1 MVALQQIA
9 EEITTLA
16 SRRSLRKWIVNY
28 DRDAST
34 LSALKQKVAV
44 VIAGIQLETVVST
57 GHEVDVISQK
67 LDLIYQEQQVLI
79 RKQQEAEIDRLIA
92 LLGTGDSGASKK
104 PPCLEGT
111 RASLLKWIIQWIE
124 APPVD
129 NRCGLCLIGAAGR
142 GKSAVGASVAEA
154 ERALKRLGADFYFAV
169 DQQDRNMGVIPVL
182 ARQLALWGDRR
193 LRVEIAC
200 AVDEDRNIAQRTL
213 EVQFKKL
220 IQRPLETLADDPDCP
235 PIVVLLDG
243 LDECNNDYVSRL
255 LHLIGQ
261 SFATLPAAVR
271 FIITSR
277 PEPHLRHHYA
287 SEPLY
292 GRLYI
297 RSLDSEEVGEME
309 KDIEA
314 FFRRELPRMV
324 LGMVKK
330 PLNWPGEKRLQILV
344 RMSDGLWIWA
354 VTVARMLADQKFRD
368 PEKQLDTLISPV
380 SNTHKEYGHNTDLY
394 SLYSMILNRA
404 CPSDSHSELL
414 TLFRDVL
421 GALCLSTAPINTY
434 TLASLI
440 CSDHSNSD
448 EFTDGVRTKV
458 LGYLQAVLVIPDA
471 DDNDPSRD
479 AKPITFVHKSFK
491 DYLTDVS
498 RCDTR
503 FLVNVAA
510 EHRRMAILHRMDDL
524 QKPNI
529 CDIDPTILHST
540 FTSTD
545 NWEYRPRWV
554 IKPEV
559 KDLAKRHISS
569 ALQYACENWATHVS
583 RSPPEHNDVYVSIDM
598 FVRTRLLYWVEVLS
612 LLGMTENV
620 IKLVTLVEVWLEAGS
635 QRSSELPT
643 PTLPRRIVTFLT
655 EDLVKMYAGLQ
666 LHANIIHTPPGS
678 LSLWALDHARRFFV
692 DFLSIQHHH
701 VSFQASTLLKESDI
715 STLSLLQDVKNFIAE
730 FGAPI
735 SASPP
740 HIYLSALPFTPSH
753 TSLSRVYGHLAEGG
767 PKPRR
772 GCLQQWSQWGVR
784 CPAWSPDGQRII
796 SGSPHGTL
804 CL

>member
-1 MVALQQIA
+1 
-9 EEITTLA
+9 
-16 SRRSLRKWIVNY
+16 
-28 DRDAST
+28 
-34 LSALKQKVAV
+34 
-44 VIAGIQLETVVST
+44 
-57 GHEVDVISQK
+57 
-67 LDLIYQEQQVLI
+67 
-79 RKQQEAEIDRLIA
+79 
-92 LLGTGDSGASKK
+92 
-104 PPCLEGT
+104 
-111 RASLLKWIIQWIE
+111 
-124 APPVD
+124 
-129 NRCGLCLIGAAGR
+129 
-142 GKSAVGASVAEA
+142 
-154 ERALKRLGADFYFAV
+154 
-169 DQQDRNMGVIPVL
+169 MGVIPVL

-200 AVDEDRNIAQRTL
+200 AVDEDRDIAQRTL

-277 PEPHLRHHYA
+277 PEPHLCHHYA

-354 VTVARMLADQKFRD
+354 VTVARMLADQKFRG

-380 SNTHKEYGHNTDLY
+380 SNTHKEYGHNTDPY

-440 CSDHSNSD
+440 CSDHSKSD
-448 EFTDGVRTKV
+448 EFTDG
-458 LGYLQAVLVIPDA
+458 
-471 DDNDPSRD
+471 
-479 AKPITFVHKSFK
+479 

-510 EHRRMAILHRMDDL
+510 EHRRMAIRCLHRMDDL

-545 NWEYRPRWV
+545 NWEYRPRSV

-620 IKLVTLVEVWLEAGS
+620 IKLVTLVEVWLEKAGS

-666 LHANIIHTPPGS
+666 LHANVVHTPPGS
-678 LSLWALDHARRFFV
+678 LSLWALGRAGRFFV

-784 CPAWSPDGQRII
+784 CLAWSSDGQRII

-804 CL
+804 CLWDPSTGARIGGTWKHTHGVECVAWSPDGRMIVAGSYVCIHLWDSTTGITKAWKGREHVRSLAWSPDGKWVVSGSDKTLSIWDLATGTTVAEA